1 MRIVKLQRTMICR
14 SNFTV
19 PLRLGLWL
27 VACVGSCLVSRWSPG
42 ALAAGEGGCFDALFC
57 CWDRSTKRTKRVRE
71 AREADNI
78 EVADQN
84 LFLQSIWDQFQFQAS
99 LPSSPYP
106 GHLEMTAK
114 QNSNLSVPPDP
125 YWQQRWLCTDL
136 VERSVRISTDRN
148 TKKNIENI
156 QNTISDDASLLL
168 MSRCWHPLKGRF
180 KAKEIQERVCF
191 KTCHHL
197 SQRERVRVS
206 LLVPGQRFCRDC
218 IFGHPCRT
226 GLWWKPGHWKQHCMV
241 AWHSAFRQG
250 YTSHTHNISGCLEHV
265 QREQVKNTPCHSV
278 HKMFTEM
285 DVVTFLWHVPLLHE
299 AWVTQNVRKCQQ
311 QSFSVPGHR
320 HEVWA
325 VAAWCMAVAF

>member
-1 MRIVKLQRTMICR
+1 MRIVKLQLSAMICR

-42 ALAAGEGGCFDALFC
+42 ALAALGQWLFWWTFLLLGQIDQTNKESARSRYRSRRSESFPSIDLGSISIPSILTITLPGTPGDDRHTKLQPFCSARSLLAAKMALHGFG
-57 CWDRSTKRTKRVRE
+57 WEIR
-71 AREADNI
+71 
-78 EVADQN
+78 QN
-84 LFLQSIWDQFQFQAS
+84 L
-99 LPSSPYP
+99 
-106 GHLEMTAK
+106 
-114 QNSNLSVPPDP
+114 N
-125 YWQQRWLCTDL
+125 RWKH
-136 VERSVRISTDRN
+136 
-148 TKKNIENI
+148 KKNIENI

-180 KAKEIQERVCF
+180 KAKEIQQRVCF

-197 SQRERVRVS
+197 SKRERMRVS

-250 YTSHTHNISGCLEHV
+250 YTSHTQHQWMSWTPSTRISQKHTLPFSTQDVHRNGCGHI
-265 QREQVKNTPCHSV
+265 SV
-278 HKMFTEM
+278 TCSFTSWG
-285 DVVTFLWHVPLLHE
+285 LSYPK
-299 AWVTQNVRKCQQ
+299 R
-311 QSFSVPGHR
+311 
-320 HEVWA
+320 
-325 VAAWCMAVAF
+325 